1 MPMPDITDQLRAH
14 ATWVDAGHRVP
25 DPGDLR
31 GRALAPG
38 AALDLPRPNG
48 RAGGRTVRLL
58 AAAAV
63 VVLVAG
69 IGTRVRAGAGDPV
82 SVGGPSAPDPS
93 AGPLPEA
100 DGLVRAGSLPP
111 DEWATGSQGLD
122 YRDPTWQF
130 GAYRPEDAERRVLTR
145 DAAIAA
151 ARRGSPD
158 WLAAGS
164 WGSAR
169 FGHLLEIDNEL
180 GTRGDGRLVGDTPA
194 WLITVEGVPDPPG
207 YPQSP
212 CPMARRACSLQYGAP
227 GTASVALDAATG
239 DVAVVYRWAPLGG

>member
-58 AAAAV
+58 AAAAA

-82 SVGGPSAPDPS
+82 SVGGPSAPAPS

-130 GAYRPEDAERRVLTR
+130 G
-145 DAAIAA
+145 
-151 ARRGSPD
+151 
-158 WLAAGS
+158 
-164 WGSAR
+164 
-169 FGHLLEIDNEL
+169 
-180 GTRGDGRLVGDTPA
+180 
-194 WLITVEGVPDPPG
+194 
-207 YPQSP
+207 
-212 CPMARRACSLQYGAP
+212 
-227 GTASVALDAATG
+227 
-239 DVAVVYRWAPLGG
+239 